1 MLSRFSHSS
10 LDTFR
15 TCPRQFKFQKIE
27 KVEVP
32 RRTSADTY
40 LGAAIH
46 RQLQSIHEQAAIGR
60 QYTLDDAIRAYE
72 ADWEKPDREFIVVI
86 QEHLTV
92 DDYIE
97 NGRKMLRS
105 YYQRYAPFDQ
115 GTLLGAEMNINFDLP
130 GTSFRFQAKI
140 DRLWKRPDGVVEIC
154 DYKTGRFPPQG
165 IQSPDFRRQMGLYQI
180 AVQTNFPNFETIELA
195 QYFLKF
201 DEVLH
206 RRLSPEELD
215 EITEQFKIDVLAT
228 DHAERLDD
236 FPTQESPLCNYCS
249 YFHLCPAKRH
259 RLILTSEAG
268 AESGEK
274 ATMQSAAELADKY
287 LDLDTRVKELEAERD
302 ALKVDLINLA
312 KELGVDKFSGR
323 EADLSVKIKTEEKLI
338 TRTADPD
345 KAGNLAFLVR
355 QWGFEDYFAL
365 NESAFMKDVYGKG
378 RLSDDQLAKL
388 REFII
393 TRESARV
400 ARVKRKGGDDD

>member
-10 LDTFR
+10 LDMFR
-15 TCPRQFKFQKIE
+15 TCPRQFKFQRIE
-27 KVEVP
+27 KAEVP
-32 RRTSADTY
+32 RRTSADIY

-46 RQLQSIHEQAAIGR
+46 RQLQNIHEQAAIGR
-60 QYTLDDAIRAYE
+60 PYSLDDAIRAYE

-97 NGRKMLRS
+97 NGRKMLRA
-105 YYQRYAPFDQ
+105 YYQRYQPFDQ

-165 IQSPDFRRQMGLYQI
+165 INSPDFRRQMGLYQI

-201 DEVLH
+201 DEVLR
-206 RRLSPEELD
+206 RRLRSDELD
-215 EITEQFKIDVLAT
+215 EIIEQFKVDVLAT

-236 FPTQESPLCNYCS
+236 YPTQESPLCNYCS

-259 RLILTSEAG
+259 RLILESETG
-268 AESGEK
+268 ADSGEK
-274 ATMQSAAELADKY
+274 ATMQAAAELADKY
-287 LDLDTRVKELEAERD
+287 LDVDSRIKELKLEHD
-302 ALKVDLINLA
+302 ALREDLVKIA
-312 KELGVDKFSGR
+312 GELGVDRITGSQ
-323 EADLSVKIKTEEKLI
+323 ADLSVKTKTEEKLV
-338 TRTADPD
+338 TRTADPN
-345 KAGNLAFLVR
+345 KAGDLAWLIR

-365 NESAFMKDVYGKG
+365 NEYAFMKEVYYKGK
-378 RLSDDQLAKL
+378 LTDDQLAKL
-388 REFII
+388 KDFII
-393 TRESARV
+393 AKPSSRITK
-400 ARVKRKGGDDD
+400 VKRKGGDDD